1 MTIFEKITA
10 SPETLGELLAS
21 LTVIN
26 SPWEEAFH
34 RAFCDSCIDSNGTEN
49 CDTPGCPHEAERN
62 NPTWWLKLGTA
73 EKTDA
78 AKDGRCVDFNV
89 YLGEKASGGL
99 LLEGVEKVLMP
110 EIATYDKGP
119 LQAGMRM
126 KLSFRSMG
134 YAGPVIGKMRIP
146 CTIEIRV
153 AVQRWDKACAWK
165 FDGQSYILEATPT
178 EIMQEPL
185 TRGGGTGAAVWFKVD
200 NITANDEAGNQMWS
214 FGKNEAGE

>member
-1 MTIFEKITA
+1 MTVFEKAAA
-10 SPETLGELLAS
+10 SPKALGALLAS
-21 LTVIN
+21 LKVIE
-26 SPWEEAFH
+26 SLREDAFHEAFC
-34 RAFCDSCIDSNGTEN
+34 ATCDQSNCGI
-49 CDTPGCPHEAERN
+49 CPHENERN
-62 NPTWWLKLGTA
+62 NPTWWLKLGTT

-78 AKDGRCVDFNV
+78 AKDGMCADFNV

-99 LLEGVEKVLMP
+99 LLEGVEEVLMP

-119 LQAGMRM
+119 LQAGMRIR
-126 KLSFRSMG
+126 LTFRSIG

-178 EIMQEPL
+178 EIAQEPL

-200 NITANDEAGNQMWS
+200 NITANDEAGNRMWS